1 MSGTEHNLVNAGPT
15 QEPTIADLLNRIR
28 ELELRQE
35 EDKKQYE
42 DLRNRNNRRATLY
55 VPSTPMSVS
64 GRTSMGG
71 VVNLT
76 SSSSSAEEELLL
88 GDFEQKEISKIT
100 TMKVKEP
107 PLFEGQANSDVN
119 RWLELMEDFMSC
131 FSESEVMKV
140 QKVMLY
146 LGEGPRIYVKTAEQ
160 EAKAEGR
167 PFYWRDVKK
176 ILLECFL
183 PTITEEIARSRL
195 AALKQTGSVWEYTA
209 EFQKLDRYIPNS
221 SAADRIERYRRG
233 LKEQIQRLW
242 LQQTTLQSV
251 AKAATTAANG
261 DATPTP
267 IISKLTQAISYA
279 TQLEA
284 SIGQYRELTNAAY
297 RSPLS
302 TTTIY
307 RPFYGSYQQGD
318 QRRRSAGVNQVAIN
332 DDGASDDDPREV
344 AEAWDE
350 HQYQQGSTGR
360 LNQVN
365 VAPPLFRRA
374 RPSKPQGMSE
384 EKYER
389 LMKEKRCLMCEQVGH
404 RRRDC
409 PKIQASASGG
419 VTGGSMSANSS
430 SKQTKKED
438 APRQ

>member
-1 MSGTEHNLVNAGPT
+1 MSGKSNPEQAGTNQAGTTQADAIQTAITE
-15 QEPTIADLLNRIR
+15 LLNRMR
-28 ELELRQE
+28 DLERHRE
-35 EDKKQYE
+35 EDRKRYE
-42 DLRNRNNRRATLY
+42 DLVQQRTNRRNTLY
-55 VPSTPMSVS
+55 IPSTPMTVS
-64 GRTSMGG
+64 DRTSMGG
-71 VVNLT
+71 VGNMA
-76 SSSSSAEEELLL
+76 SSSSAEEELLL

-107 PLFEGQANSDVN
+107 PVFEGHANSDVK

-267 IISKLTQAISYA
+267 IISKLTQAVSYA
-279 TQLEA
+279 TQLA
-284 SIGQYRELTNAAY
+284 GSKHWAIQRTHKCCLSKPSLYYYYLP
-297 RSPLS
+297 SLLWILS
-302 TTTIY
+302 T
-307 RPFYGSYQQGD
+307 R
-318 QRRRSAGVNQVAIN
+318 
-332 DDGASDDDPREV
+332 
-344 AEAWDE
+344 
-350 HQYQQGSTGR
+350 
-360 LNQVN
+360 
-365 VAPPLFRRA
+365 
-374 RPSKPQGMSE
+374 
-384 EKYER
+384 
-389 LMKEKRCLMCEQVGH
+389 
-404 RRRDC
+404 
-409 PKIQASASGG
+409 
-419 VTGGSMSANSS
+419 
-430 SKQTKKED
+430 
-438 APRQ
+438 